1 MRRMILLTLAIGLC
15 LLSQPVIADTIYSWT
30 DADGVKRYSNSQPPD
45 DAKNIQPIEEIEY
58 EQAGDDRI
66 RQEFDRMVED
76 ASQNADRHFQ
86 QQEETKAQ
94 EAEAE
99 QQQQQDA
106 AAQRAEAERA
116 KLQKEIDDIQ
126 GRALGPTF
134 TTGMKENQIRLIQ
147 EKIDQ
152 LESNPEAVVSE

>member
-1 MRRMILLTLAIGLC
+1 MVLLTMAVGLC
-15 LLSQPVIADTIYSWT
+15 LLGQPVIADTIYTWT

-45 DAKNIQPIEEIEY
+45 DAENVQTIQEIEY
-58 EQAGDDRI
+58 DQAGDDRT

-76 ASQNADRHFQ
+76 ASQNADRHFEEQ
-86 QQEETKAQ
+86 AQQEAQ

-106 AAQRAEAERA
+106 ETQRIEAERA
-116 KLQKEIDDIQ
+116 KLQKEIDDIE

-152 LESNPEAVVSE
+152 LESNPEEVVSE